1 MADSEEEE
9 ENYWPGYV
17 DALSTM
23 TMVLTFV
30 MMILVV
36 IVFQLIQNTS
46 KSVLQEIIEQSN
58 IGSASGTNDARQMA
72 KIIVDAITTAQQ
84 KGTPPTATSEE
95 EEKQKTK
102 VQSIAIEEPEEVKS
116 EEKAEVTEVGN
127 EVAVTVS
134 QSALVLDFQPKA
146 SRLNDEAIE
155 RVTAFSQTSELAQ
168 GNRVIEVVGFAG
180 VGAGNVSDARRTA
193 YYRAMVVRSEMVKA
207 GIDPARINIAVRDTT
222 EESEGSKVRVF
233 GR

>member
-1 MADSEEEE
+1 
-9 ENYWPGYV
+9 
-17 DALSTM
+17 
-23 TMVLTFV
+23 
-30 MMILVV
+30 
-36 IVFQLIQNTS
+36 
-46 KSVLQEIIEQSN
+46 
-58 IGSASGTNDARQMA
+58 
-72 KIIVDAITTAQQ
+72 
-84 KGTPPTATSEE
+84 
-95 EEKQKTK
+95 

>member
-84 KGTPPTATSEE
+84 KGTPQLQLP
-95 EEKQKTK
+95 KKRKNKKPRCK
-102 VQSIAIEEPEEVKS
+102 V
-116 EEKAEVTEVGN
+116 
-127 EVAVTVS
+127 
-134 QSALVLDFQPKA
+134 LL
-146 SRLNDEAIE
+146 
-155 RVTAFSQTSELAQ
+155 
-168 GNRVIEVVGFAG
+168 
-180 VGAGNVSDARRTA
+180 
-193 YYRAMVVRSEMVKA
+193 
-207 GIDPARINIAVRDTT
+207 
-222 EESEGSKVRVF
+222 
-233 GR
+233 